1 MQMASSK
8 TIENLLNIS
17 LSEIGLPTHVNL
29 SAIYL
34 IFKQYSSMLSD
45 FFSQSIH
52 LISHLKN
59 PTLIM
64 LPKLFL

>member
-1 MQMASSK
+1 MASSK

-17 LSEIGLPTHVNL
+17 LSEIGLPAHVNL

-52 LISHLKN
+52 LISQLKN